1 MEYSDKNA
9 MSRKEYLKSKQ
20 KGKFG
25 IRTIKY
31 MLIVVVI
38 VLLSIYLW
46 KQLNIYNNVTK
57 IANQVLEETA
67 LARTLKMYYIS
78 EGYTKD
84 APNSVMLYKAT
95 DESRTKIEGTENFT
109 NIKLVEDSLY
119 GLVKNKLYTINT
131 ETLEKV
137 DYSLSDVY
145 EYIVRGNKIYYYSV
159 NKKAEKTGIYV
170 YDIDTKKSVQ
180 LINAEVTQFVM
191 DDMYIFVVTKGK
203 TAKSIVRYN
212 INGSGR
218 TVLTNKEIVS
228 HVMLNGSS
236 VYFVADEM
244 LYKMNKSGKDITK
257 LTDNKVYLDADV
269 KAGYSLENMVA
280 VKNHL
285 VYYINKNEKNI
296 LYVIDMNKKEEQAL
310 TKKAV
315 ESLKIVDHI
324 LYFKLN
330 SDLAFYKVNLET
342 GKMEQIT
349 SIRGS
354 EYICIN

>member
-9 MSRKEYLKSKQ
+9 MSRKEYLKSKN
-20 KGKFG
+20 KSGFG
-25 IRTIKY
+25 IRTVKY
-31 MLIVVVI
+31 ILIVVVI
-38 VLLSIYLW
+38 ALLSIYLW

-84 APNSVMLYKAT
+84 APNCVMLYKAT
-95 DESRTKIEGTENFT
+95 DESRTKIEGTENFS
-109 NIKLVEDSLY
+109 NIKLVEDKLFGLENKSLY
-119 GLVKNKLYTINT
+119 SINVQ
-131 ETLEKV
+131 TLEKT
-137 DYSLSDVY
+137 DYSLADVY
-145 EYIVRGNKIYYYSV
+145 EYIIRGNKIYYYSV
-159 NKKAEKTGIYV
+159 NKKSEKTGIYV
-170 YDIDTKKSVQ
+170 YDIDAKKSSQ
-180 LINAEVTQFVM
+180 LITAEVTQFVM

-218 TVLTNKEIVS
+218 TVLTDKEIVS
-228 HVMLNGSS
+228 HMMLNGSS
-236 VYFVADEM
+236 IYFVADEL
-244 LYKMNKSGKDITK
+244 LYKMNKNGKDITK
-257 LTDNKVYLDADV
+257 LTENKLYLDPDI
-269 KAGYSLENMVA
+269 KGGYSLENMIA

-285 VYYINKNEKNI
+285 VYYINKNENNI
-296 LYVIDMNKKEEQAL
+296 LHVIDMNKKEEQAL

-315 ESLKIVDHI
+315 ESIKIVDHI

>member
-119 GLVKNKLYTINT
+119 GLVKNKLYSINT